1 MPAKRYKL
9 YATENGWD
17 TKHAALMAHFNMP
30 NEVAQSY
37 ARKETVM
44 NESSDDHGKFI
55 MPVIQ
60 EGPFDARDQFSSGV
74 VDWVDEWSNLPGS

>member
-17 TKHAALMAHFNMP
+17 TKHAALMTHFSMP
-30 NEVAQSY
+30 NDRATRY
-37 ARKETVM
+37 ADKETVA
-44 NESSDDHGKFI
+44 NESSDDHGKYI

-60 EGPFDARDQFSSGV
+60 EGPYDARNQFSSGV
-74 VDWVDEWSNLPGS
+74 VTWNPEWNTPL